1 MSDPRTPFGQILA
14 LAASQGAGSVLF
26 LVGRPPVF
34 RVNGALQPP
43 LPEPP
48 LSFHDTAAMVDSLV
62 DGTRLTMLHTDD
74 SIEMPFQIG
83 GVEGTVTIF
92 YGQGAHNLVF
102 HIGVRGE

>member
-1 MSDPRTPFGQILA
+1 MSEQRTPFDQIVA

-48 LSFHDTAAMVDSLV
+48 LTFQDTEAMVGSLV
-62 DGTRLTMLHTDD
+62 DGARLTMLHTND
-74 SIEMPFQIG
+74 SFEMPFRVG

-102 HIGVRGE
+102 HIGGTGG